1 MLRLRIVSDHRAS
14 LGGNAEKTLH
24 GGSLTVGR
32 GVENGW
38 ILPDPDLLLSRQH
51 CVFEAA
57 GSGFRVTDTSTNGV
71 FLNGSEQ
78 PIGRNASAPLSS
90 GDRIRIGR
98 FIIEAMVESLSAPS
112 FTEITGAFSL
122 GARGGEADPFA
133 PAPAWDAPA
142 RHASARNAAEQDP
155 FDELFDD
162 PTARPFEDRPL
173 RSEAEPFD
181 AWTSSS
187 SGAAARERADDW
199 HFGTVDD
206 HSDPLNQA
214 LSVGVSFP
222 AQDSAPF
229 SPPFSNEPQRSSGG
243 GIPDDWD
250 DEPFGAPQPGSPA
263 IPDPSFLPPPKAAQ
277 PLPDDWNIDETLP
290 DQAPPDLPLKSVAP
304 ALPSEPNPLPDVDPL
319 EDHTDLAPRPVA
331 AMPVPAP
338 RSNPAPTPAPVSPST
353 PDSGA
358 AVAAFYEGFGA
369 PLPPDGLP
377 DATAMMRSL
386 GEALRASL
394 GALHA
399 SLRARAR
406 FKDEFHLEQTSFRP
420 AGENPLKRCE
430 TLDEAVSVLANPRLR
445 GFLPMGDAVREA
457 ASDVQVHHLAYA
469 AALQTALKQVVAKFD
484 PGALSQRLETRL
496 LDSLV
501 PAARKARY
509 WDQYEVL
516 YKDLVVELEED
527 FDRVV
532 GDAIAREYD
541 RFIRRDGT
549 GGEKPD

>member
-51 CVFEAA
+51 CVIEAA

-78 PIGRNASAPLSS
+78 PIGRNATVPLSS

-122 GARGGEADPFA
+122 GGRSGEADPFA
-133 PAPAWDAPA
+133 PVPA
-142 RHASARNAAEQDP
+142 RHAPPRHAAEQDP
-155 FDELFDD
+155 FGELFDD
-162 PTARPFEDRPL
+162 PAARPFHDQPL
-173 RSEAEPFD
+173 RSEAEPFE

-222 AQDSAPF
+222 APVSAPF
-229 SPPFSNEPQRSSGG
+229 PAPFPDAPQPSSGS

-250 DEPFGAPQPGSPA
+250 DEPFGTPQPAAPA
-263 IPDPSFLPPPKAAQ
+263 NPDPQFFPPPKSAQ
-277 PLPDDWNIDETLP
+277 VLPEDWNIDETLP
-290 DQAPPDLPLKSVAP
+290 DQAAPDLPPKSAAAVP
-304 ALPSEPNPLPDVDPL
+304 PPEPDPLPDD
-319 EDHTDLAPRPVA
+319 TDVAPCPIP

-338 RSNPAPTPAPVSPST
+338 PSAPDA
-353 PDSGA
+353 GA

-377 DATAMMRSL
+377 DPTAMMRSL

-445 GFLPMGDAVREA
+445 GFLPMGEAVREA

-541 RFIRRDGT
+541 RFIRRDGGT
-549 GGEKPD
+549 AGAGGADGGKPD

>member
-32 GVENGW
+32 GAENGW
-38 ILPDPDLLLSRQH
+38 VLPDPDLLLSRQH

-78 PIGRNASAPLSS
+78 AIGRNATAPLSS
-90 GDRIRIGR
+90 GDHIRIGR

-122 GARGGEADPFA
+122 GGRGGEADPFA
-133 PAPAWDAPA
+133 PAPAWNAPA
-142 RHASARNAAEQDP
+142 RQVAEQDP
-155 FDELFDD
+155 FGELFDD
-162 PTARPFEDRPL
+162 PAARPFEDQPL

-187 SGAAARERADDW
+187 SGATAPKRADDW
-199 HFGTVDD
+199 NFGTVDD

-222 AQDSAPF
+222 APVSAPF
-229 SPPFSNEPQRSSGG
+229 PAQIPGEPQRSSGG

-250 DEPFGAPQPGSPA
+250 DEPFGAPQPASPA
-263 IPDPSFLPPPKAAQ
+263 IPDPSFFPPPKSAQ

-290 DQAPPDLPLKSVAP
+290 DQAAPDLPPKSATPV
-304 ALPSEPNPLPDVDPL
+304 LPPDPDPLPDD
-319 EDHTDLAPRPVA
+319 TDLAPRPVA
-331 AMPVPAP
+331 AMPEPAP
-338 RSNPAPTPAPVSPST
+338 RPITAPPPTPAPPPLSAPQSSPPSA
-353 PDSGA
+353 PDAGA

-377 DATAMMRSL
+377 DPTAMMRSL

-549 GGEKPD
+549 GGEKPN

>member
-32 GVENGW
+32 GAENGW
-38 ILPDPDLLLSRQH
+38 VLPDPDLLLSRQH

-78 PIGRNASAPLSS
+78 AIGRNATAPLSS
-90 GDRIRIGR
+90 GDRIRVGR

-122 GARGGEADPFA
+122 GGGGGEADPFA
-133 PAPAWDAPA
+133 PAPARHAPA
-142 RHASARNAAEQDP
+142 RHAPARHAVEQDP
-155 FDELFDD
+155 FGELFDD
-162 PTARPFEDRPL
+162 PAARPFEDQPL

-187 SGAAARERADDW
+187 SGAAARQRTDDW

-222 AQDSAPF
+222 TPVPDE
-229 SPPFSNEPQRSSGG
+229 PPRPSGG

-250 DEPFGAPQPGSPA
+250 DDPFATPQPAAPA
-263 IPDPSFLPPPKAAQ
+263 IPEPASFPPPKSAQ
-277 PLPDDWNIDETLP
+277 PLPEDWNIDETLP
-290 DQAPPDLPLKSVAP
+290 DPAAPDLPPKSVAVP
-304 ALPSEPNPLPDVDPL
+304 PPLP
-319 EDHTDLAPRPVA
+319 
-331 AMPVPAP
+331 AMPASAP
-338 RSNPAPTPAPVSPST
+338 MPTPAPA
-353 PDSGA
+353 PDAGA

-369 PLPPDGLP
+369 PLPLDGLP
-377 DATAMMRSL
+377 DPTAMMRSL

-399 SLRARAR
+399 SLRARSR

-541 RFIRRDGT
+541 RFIRVDGT
-549 GGEKPD
+549 GGGKPD

>member
-14 LGGNAEKTLH
+14 LGGNAEKTLN

-51 CVFEAA
+51 CVIEAA

-78 PIGRNASAPLSS
+78 PIGRNATAPLSS

-98 FIIEAMVESLSAPS
+98 FIIETMVESLNAPS
-112 FTEITGAFSL
+112 FTEITGAFAL
-122 GARGGEADPFA
+122 GGRGGEADPFA
-133 PAPAWDAPA
+133 PAPA
-142 RHASARNAAEQDP
+142 RHAAEQDP
-155 FDELFDD
+155 FDELFGD
-162 PTARPFEDRPL
+162 PTARPFEDQPL

-181 AWTSSS
+181 SWTSSS
-187 SGAAARERADDW
+187 SGAAVRERADDW

-214 LSVGVSFP
+214 VSVGVSFP
-222 AQDSAPF
+222 APAPF
-229 SPPFSNEPQRSSGG
+229 PTPFPDEPQRSSGG

-250 DEPFGAPQPGSPA
+250 DELFGMPQPAAPA
-263 IPDPSFLPPPKAAQ
+263 TPDPQFFPPPKSAQ
-277 PLPDDWNIDETLP
+277 ALPDDWNIDETLP
-290 DQAPPDLPLKSVAP
+290 DQAAPDLPLNSAAPDLPSESVAP
-304 ALPSEPNPLPDVDPL
+304 PEPDPLPDD
-319 EDHTDLAPRPVA
+319 TDIAPRPVA
-331 AMPVPAP
+331 AMPAPAP
-338 RSNPAPTPAPVSPST
+338 RPIPAPPSAA
-353 PDSGA
+353 DAGA

-394 GALHA
+394 GALHG

-469 AALQTALKQVVAKFD
+469 AALQIALKQVVAKFD

-541 RFIRRDGT
+541 RFIRRDGA
-549 GGEKPD
+549 GGADGEKPD

>member
-51 CVFEAA
+51 CVIEAA

-78 PIGRNASAPLSS
+78 PIGRNATAPLSS

-98 FIIEAMVESLSAPS
+98 FIIEAMVESLNAPS

-122 GARGGEADPFA
+122 GGRGGEADPFA
-133 PAPAWDAPA
+133 PAPA
-142 RHASARNAAEQDP
+142 RHAAGQDP
-155 FDELFDD
+155 FDELFGD
-162 PTARPFEDRPL
+162 PTARPFEDQPL

-181 AWTSSS
+181 SWTSSS

-206 HSDPLNQA
+206 HSDPLNQP

-222 AQDSAPF
+222 APVSAPF
-229 SPPFSNEPQRSSGG
+229 PAPFPDEPQRSSGG

-250 DEPFGAPQPGSPA
+250 DELFGMPQPAAPA
-263 IPDPSFLPPPKAAQ
+263 TPDPQFFSPPKSAQ
-277 PLPDDWNIDETLP
+277 ALPDDWNIDETLP
-290 DQAPPDLPLKSVAP
+290 DQAAPDLPLNSA
-304 ALPSEPNPLPDVDPL
+304 AQILPSESVPPPEPDPLPDD
-319 EDHTDLAPRPVA
+319 TDIAPRPVA
-331 AMPVPAP
+331 AMPAP
-338 RSNPAPTPAPVSPST
+338 TPRPTPAPPPAPLSAPLAA
-353 PDSGA
+353 PDAGA

-394 GALHA
+394 GALHG

-469 AALQTALKQVVAKFD
+469 AALQIALKQVVAKFD

-549 GGEKPD
+549 DGEKPD

>member
-71 FLNGSEQ
+71 FLNGSEE
-78 PIGRNASAPLSS
+78 PIGRNASAVLSS

-122 GARGGEADPFA
+122 GARSGETDPFA

-142 RHASARNAAEQDP
+142 RHAPARNAAEQDP

-162 PTARPFEDRPL
+162 PNARPFEDRPL

-222 AQDSAPF
+222 APVSA
-229 SPPFSNEPQRSSGG
+229 PFSNEPQRSSGG

-250 DEPFGAPQPGSPA
+250 DEPFGAPQQAAPA
-263 IPDPSFLPPPKAAQ
+263 IPDPSFFPPPKAAQ

-290 DQAPPDLPLKSVAP
+290 DQAAPDLPSKSAAP
-304 ALPSEPNPLPDVDPL
+304 VLPPEQDPLPAPLPDADPL
-319 EDHTDLAPRPVA
+319 EDDTDLAPRPVA
-331 AMPVPAP
+331 AIPVPAP
-338 RSNPAPTPAPVSPST
+338 RPKPAPTPAPA
-353 PDSGA
+353 PDAGA

-399 SLRARAR
+399 SLRARSR

-549 GGEKPD
+549 GGDKPD

>member
-24 GGSLTVGR
+24 GGDLTVGR

-51 CVFEAA
+51 CVFEKA
-57 GSGFRVTDTSTNGV
+57 GAGYRVIDTSTNGV
-71 FLNGSEQ
+71 FLNGSDR
-78 PIGRNASAPLSS
+78 PLGRSVPADLAS

-98 FIIEAMVESLSAPS
+98 FVIEATVETLSAPS
-112 FTEITGAFSL
+112 FTEISGAFRL
-122 GARGGEADPFA
+122 GGTDGSSDPFA
-133 PAPAWDAPA
+133 P
-142 RHASARNAAEQDP
+142 DP
-155 FDELFDD
+155 FVPPPVHAAAPDRFDEMFAD
-162 PTARPFEDRPL
+162 PAVRPFEHQPL
-173 RSEAEPFD
+173 RSEEASFD
-181 AWTSSS
+181 AWTASS
-187 SGAAARERADDW
+187 SGGAPRERADDW
-199 HFGTVDD
+199 RFGTVDD
-206 HSDPLNQA
+206 HSDPLNQS
-214 LSVGVSFP
+214 LSIGVSYQPP
-222 AQDSAPF
+222 AAPPPSA
-229 SPPFSNEPQRSSGG
+229 G

-250 DEPFGAPQPGSPA
+250 DELFAPPKPA
-263 IPDPSFLPPPKAAQ
+263 PSAVPDPVFPAVAKAAQ
-277 PLPDDWNIDETLP
+277 PLPEDWNIDETLP
-290 DQAPPDLPLKSVAP
+290 DPASDPVPVEPPPVARM
-304 ALPSEPNPLPDVDPL
+304 AEPIPLPDDSVIVP
-319 EDHTDLAPRPVA
+319 HAVPQFVPPPPAPAASLPPVAVPVA
-331 AMPVPAP
+331 APAAP
-338 RSNPAPTPAPVSPST
+338 PAA
-353 PDSGA
+353 DAGADAGA

-377 DATAMMRSL
+377 DPNAMMRGL
-386 GEALRASL
+386 GEALRLSL

-399 SLRARAR
+399 SLRARSR

-430 TLDEAVSVLANPRLR
+430 TLEEAVSVLANPRLR
-445 GFLPMGDAVREA
+445 GFLPMADAVREA

-496 LDSLV
+496 LDSIV

-509 WDQYEVL
+509 WDQYEAL

-541 RFIRRDGT
+541 RFVRGESGRDPE
-549 GGEKPD
+549 GGSPD

>member
-51 CVFEAA
+51 CVIEAA
-57 GSGFRVTDTSTNGV
+57 GTGFRVTDTSTNGV

-78 PIGRNASAPLSS
+78 PIGRNATAPLSS

-122 GARGGEADPFA
+122 GGRGGEADPFA
-133 PAPAWDAPA
+133 PAPA
-142 RHASARNAAEQDP
+142 RHAAEQDP
-155 FDELFDD
+155 FDELFGD
-162 PTARPFEDRPL
+162 PTARPFEGQPL

-181 AWTSSS
+181 SWTSSS

-206 HSDPLNQA
+206 HSDPLNQP

-222 AQDSAPF
+222 APVSAPF
-229 SPPFSNEPQRSSGG
+229 PAPFPDEPQRSSGG

-250 DEPFGAPQPGSPA
+250 DELFGMPQPAAPA
-263 IPDPSFLPPPKAAQ
+263 TPDPQFFPPPKPAQ
-277 PLPDDWNIDETLP
+277 ALPDDWNIDETLP
-290 DQAPPDLPLKSVAP
+290 DQAAPDLPPKSAAP
-304 ALPSEPNPLPDVDPL
+304 ILPSESVPPPEPDPLPDD
-319 EDHTDLAPRPVA
+319 TDIAPRPVA
-331 AMPVPAP
+331 AMPAPAP
-338 RSNPAPTPAPVSPST
+338 RPTPAPLSAPLVA
-353 PDSGA
+353 PDAGA

-377 DATAMMRSL
+377 DPTAMMRSL

-394 GALHA
+394 GALHG

-469 AALQTALKQVVAKFD
+469 AALQIALKQVVAKFD

-549 GGEKPD
+549 DGEKPD